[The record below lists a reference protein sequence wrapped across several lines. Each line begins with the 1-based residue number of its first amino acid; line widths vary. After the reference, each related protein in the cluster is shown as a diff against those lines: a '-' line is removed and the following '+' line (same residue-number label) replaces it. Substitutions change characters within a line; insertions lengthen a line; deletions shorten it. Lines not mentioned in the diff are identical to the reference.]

1 MIPLIHEAAPRH
13 PVHSQGRE
21 RSSLHTPQPVR
32 GGLSMES
39 TASSGQLPRLQ
50 NHSRSGVT
58 GWPLLVLSSSP
69 DSWGGPVSLG
79 RSPSCV
85 HTQPRWLPPG
95 LAATPLKPYVRPS
108 VPQAGSSIP
117 SRWLPRRVLWFYC
130 GTDTRL
136 RSERGPRTQSFH
148 PGPIQGLRGPGV
160 DSTLHPHQKR
170 PGTVDSGP
178 PSRLFLQVP
187 LARGI
192 NHSSQTPW
200 VEFLQGLLQAACQH
214 VIHSSHEKKGA
225 ELDLFTPPPR
235 SLTPDLLERSRDSRD
250 AMSSWL

>member
-1 MIPLIHEAAPRH
+1 M
-13 PVHSQGRE
+13 
-21 RSSLHTPQPVR
+21 
-32 GGLSMES
+32 
-39 TASSGQLPRLQ
+39 
-50 NHSRSGVT
+50 
-58 GWPLLVLSSSP
+58 
-69 DSWGGPVSLG
+69 
-79 RSPSCV
+79 
-85 HTQPRWLPPG
+85 
-95 LAATPLKPYVRPS
+95 
-108 VPQAGSSIP
+108 
-117 SRWLPRRVLWFYC
+117 LWFYC

-160 DSTLHPHQKR
+160 DSTLHPHQKCPR
-170 PGTVDSGP
+170 TVDSGP

-235 SLTPDLLERSRDSRD
+235 SLTPDLLEKSRDSRE
-250 AMSSWL
+250 AGLRAAGFRMVSFTTLKGEPRPWPWQFSLGLVSRGPSQETEIFHN